1 MESLRRKWRELFWIA
16 ALDGR
21 RHGEM
26 TEHIKIKQ
34 DGAVLEIIFA
44 RPEKKN
50 ALSNAMY
57 RAAAEV
63 LDGAQKDQT
72 IRVVLFA
79 AEGDAF
85 TAGNDLA
92 DFASAAEGKGDGL
105 AAHGFIEAL
114 GRADKP
120 IVAAVPGLA
129 VGVGTTMLLHCDLVY
144 IAEGAKLSTPF
155 VNLAL
160 VPEAASS
167 MLLPARIGH
176 VRAFAMFAL
185 GESISAAEALS
196 LGLVNKVLPKD
207 EVLPAA
213 RETAHALAARPLGAI
228 VATKKLMRDKDRIL
242 ARMDEEGAVFAQR
255 LRTDEARE
263 AFKAFAERRQPD
275 FMKLAS

>member
-1 MESLRRKWRELFWIA
+1 
-16 ALDGR
+16 
-21 RHGEM
+21 M
-26 TEHIKIKQ
+26 TEHIKIRQ
-34 DGAVLEIIFA
+34 DGTVLEITFA

-50 ALSNAMY
+50 ALTNAMY
-57 RAAAEV
+57 RVATEA
-63 LDGAQKDQT
+63 LNTAQNNQA

-92 DFASAAEGKGDGL
+92 DFASAATGKDDGL

-120 IVAAVPGLA
+120 IVAAVTGLA
-129 VGVGTTMLLHCDLVY
+129 VGVGTTMLLHCDLVF

-167 MLLPARIGH
+167 LLLPARIGH

-185 GESISAAEALS
+185 GEVVSAADALL
-196 LGLVNKVLPKD
+196 LGLANKVLPKD
-207 EVLPAA
+207 QVLPAA
-213 RETAHALAARPLGAI
+213 REAAHTLATWPLGAI
-228 VATKKLMRDKDRIL
+228 VATKRLMRDKQRIL
-242 ARMDEEGAVFAQR
+242 GRMTEEGVVFAER
-255 LRTDEARE
+255 LQTDEARE
-263 AFKAFAERRQPD
+263 AFNAFAERRKPD
-275 FMKLAS
+275 FTKLAS

>member
-1 MESLRRKWRELFWIA
+1 
-16 ALDGR
+16 
-21 RHGEM
+21 M
-26 TEHIKIKQ
+26 TEHIKIRQ
-34 DGAVLEIIFA
+34 EGAVLEITFA

-57 RAAAEV
+57 RVATEALNTAENNQ
-63 LDGAQKDQT
+63 A
-72 IRVVLFA
+72 IRVVIFA

-92 DFASAAEGKGDGL
+92 DFASAAIGKADGL

-114 GRADKP
+114 GQADKP

-129 VGVGTTMLLHCDLVY
+129 VGVGTTMLLHCDLVFM
-144 IAEGAKLSTPF
+144 AEGAKLSTPF

-167 MLLPARIGH
+167 LLLPARIGH

-185 GESISAAEALS
+185 GEEMSAAEALS
-196 LGLVNKVLPKD
+196 LGLANKVLPKD

-213 RETAHALAARPLGAI
+213 RQAARTLATRPLGAI
-228 VATKKLMRDKDRIL
+228 VATKRLMRDKQRIL
-242 ARMDEEGAVFAQR
+242 GRMAEEGAVFAER
-255 LRTDEARE
+255 LQTNEARE
-263 AFKAFAERRQPD
+263 AFNAFAERRQPD
-275 FMKLAS
+275 FTKLAS

>member
-1 MESLRRKWRELFWIA
+1 
-16 ALDGR
+16 
-21 RHGEM
+21 M
-26 TEHIKIKQ
+26 TDHIKVKQ
-34 DGAVLEIIFA
+34 DAAVLEIIFA
-44 RPEKKN
+44 RPDKKN

-57 RAAAEV
+57 RAATEA
-63 LDGAQKDQT
+63 LDEAQKNQE

-92 DFASAAEGKGDGL
+92 DFANAATGKADGL

-129 VGVGTTMLLHCDLVY
+129 VGIGTTMLLHCDLVFM
-144 IAEGAKLSTPF
+144 AEGAKLSTPF

-167 MLLPARIGH
+167 MLLPARVGH
-176 VRAFAMFAL
+176 ARAFAMFAL
-185 GESISAAEALS
+185 GESISAAEAFS
-196 LGLVNKVLPKD
+196 LGLANKVLPKD

-213 RETAHALAARPLGAI
+213 REAAKTLTTRPLGAI

-242 ARMDEEGAVFAQR
+242 ARMDEESAVFAQR
-255 LRTDEARE
+255 LQTDEARE

>member
-1 MESLRRKWRELFWIA
+1 MTDHLKTRR
-16 ALDGR
+16 
-21 RHGEM
+21 
-26 TEHIKIKQ
+26 
-34 DGAVLEIIFA
+34 DGAVLEITFA

-57 RAAAEV
+57 RAAAEA
-63 LDGAQKDQT
+63 LSDAQKDAGV
-72 IRVVLFA
+72 RVVLFG

-92 DFASAAEGKGDGL
+92 DFAAVASGQGEAL
-105 AAHGFIEAL
+105 AHLFIEAL
-114 GRADKP
+114 ARAEKP

-144 IAEGAKLSTPF
+144 LADTAKLTTPF

-185 GESISAAEALS
+185 GEPLFAAEALA
-196 LGLVNKVLPKD
+196 LGLANKVLPKEALLD
-207 EVLPAA
+207 AA
-213 RETAHALAARPLGAI
+213 REAARALATRPLGSL
-228 VATKKLMRDKDRIL
+228 VATKKLMRDGERI
-242 ARMDEEGAVFAQR
+242 AAQIAKEGAIFKER
-255 LRTDEARE
+255 LQTPEARE
-263 AFKAFAERRQPD
+263 AFTAFAERRPPD
-275 FMKLAS
+275 FTKFAS